1 MLTDFQ
7 FLQFLVHIRI
17 ARNLYG
23 VILQAIFACM
33 TFKCEQI
40 YYLVLNLCV
49 LLKFMFTGK
58 ALVFPWL
65 WCISGHMQTARKSD
79 GTTPRGPNWVSIVH
93 TAGAAAEV
101 PPMSDKI
108 LEKQWPFLAEE
119 LSVSLLLFMT
129 VMFKALDSTWRII
142 PLSKW
147 FIYKYL

>member
-23 VILQAIFACM
+23 VSLQAIFACM

-58 ALVFPWL
+58 ALVFP
-65 WCISGHMQTARKSD
+65 
-79 GTTPRGPNWVSIVH
+79 
-93 TAGAAAEV
+93 
-101 PPMSDKI
+101 
-108 LEKQWPFLAEE
+108 
-119 LSVSLLLFMT
+119 
-129 VMFKALDSTWRII
+129 
-142 PLSKW
+142 
-147 FIYKYL
+147 